1 MVTLNA
7 AQINSPKVP
16 SVTEQH
22 QKLLISHTD
31 ASKTSTVELKSTNEV
46 TINEI
51 KEFKV
56 TSPQKKMIDLS
67 EEMPKA
73 AAPVPAKKTVV
84 EKMDNSIDLKD
95 ISLIDEAPKPQ
106 QQQQPEMP
114 SSSRSKQIMDR
125 RALSRAANA
134 IRRAKLNEKLED
146 LDKP

>member
-1 MVTLNA
+1 MNENLVTLNA

-22 QKLLISHTD
+22 QKLLISHID

-67 EEMPKA
+67 EETPKA
-73 AAPVPAKKTVV
+73 SAPVPAKKTVV
-84 EKMDNSIDLKD
+84 EKMDKTNSIDLKD

-106 QQQQPEMP
+106 QQQ
-114 SSSRSKQIMDR
+114 
-125 RALSRAANA
+125 
-134 IRRAKLNEKLED
+134 
-146 LDKP
+146 

>member
-67 EEMPKA
+67 EETPKA
-73 AAPVPAKKTVV
+73 SIIMAPVPAKKTVV

-106 QQQQPEMP
+106 QQQ
-114 SSSRSKQIMDR
+114 
-125 RALSRAANA
+125 
-134 IRRAKLNEKLED
+134 
-146 LDKP
+146 